1 VVNELEG
8 SVLLRHFVAPTLT
21 VGDLG
26 ARNAFEHGRPY
37 AAPSGPSISRNDHSQ
52 EDGARDSV
60 LRGNRA

>member
-8 SVLLRHFVAPTLT
+8 PCCFDTSSHQPS